1 MEVCVDSVRSAINAE
16 IGGAKRIE
24 LCTDLLEGGV
34 SPSVGLLKVVKR
46 KVSLPVFVMIRPRG
60 GDFFYSETE
69 FEVMI
74 EDCKQLINAG
84 ADGIVFGILDRHGK
98 IDVKCCQYIIDLVKP
113 LPVTFHRAFDMVP
126 DQSVAL
132 ESLIN
137 IGCSR
142 VLTSGARPTA
152 VEGLHSIKNL
162 VQQARERILIMP
174 GGGINEDNLLEILKS
189 TGAKEFHGSA
199 KVWVPSQMQFK
210 NTLVH
215 IGTSME
221 EYGHMEASL
230 EKIRRLTKI
239 ANVLS

>member
-98 IDVKCCQYIIDLVKP
+98 IDVKCCQYII
-113 LPVTFHRAFDMVP
+113 AFDMVP